1 MKKLMENNSYVEEK
15 LYHKTNLKEFLL
27 ILEGNDTY
35 ISKNFNLETY
45 LQSFISTQKSILKI
59 NMQKLKQ
66 LAK

>member
-1 MKKLMENNSYVEEK
+1 MENNSYVEEK
-15 LYHKTNLKEFLL
+15 LYQRMNLKEFLL